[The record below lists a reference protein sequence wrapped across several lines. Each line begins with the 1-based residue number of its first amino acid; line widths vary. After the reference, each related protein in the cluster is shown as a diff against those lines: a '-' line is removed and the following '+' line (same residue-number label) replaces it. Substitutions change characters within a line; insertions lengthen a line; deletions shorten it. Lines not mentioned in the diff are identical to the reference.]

1 MSTVERIKSICK
13 ERGIAISKLEQDLEW
28 GNAYVSGL
36 KKGTI
41 PDDRLYQVSQYLGV
55 SMDYLVTGKEP
66 HLSDEA
72 AYLNLEILKDKELQE
87 SLKKYF
93 ALSEKE
99 QSHVK
104 ELIDLL
110 SR

>member
-1 MSTVERIKSICK
+1 MSTVERIKMLCK

-41 PDDRLYQVSQYLGV
+41 PDDRLYQVSKYLGV
-55 SMDYLVTGKEP
+55 SMDFLVTGKEP
-66 HLSDEA
+66 NLSDDV

-87 SLKKYF
+87 TLKKYF

-99 QSHVK
+99 QSHIR
-104 ELIDLL
+104 ELVDLL